1 MHADCNPVKFL
12 LIKGISRMQSNE
24 SKVLWPTAWNS
35 PGGQGMVAQVLCILR
50 VPFVAFCNSALGGGG
65 AKATEQ
71 GLTCVCVFYGCV

>member
-1 MHADCNPVKFL
+1 
-12 LIKGISRMQSNE
+12 
-24 SKVLWPTAWNS
+24 
-35 PGGQGMVAQVLCILR
+35 MVAQVLCILR